1 MPTPPLDTR
10 FLQLALERVGAIP
23 ATAQTSSGFAE
34 AYQIVV

>member
-1 MPTPPLDTR
+1 MPTPGTR

-23 ATAQTSSGFAE
+23 VTAQTSSGFAE